1 MFIDL
6 TSISFSTGYVFA
18 KHIINTIWYSEAS
31 VQRYS
36 VKSVFCRKGKEN
48 VKNRTLTNFGTRL
61 RHRSYTWTKKDT
73 SVFSCK
79 FYFFFFFKTATLEK
93 TFASYF
99 WVLTNVNKVLAHL
112 RKRLPIFKKDKI
124 NISFRFC
131 MLKANIFT
139 DDLWPFHRNSP
150 NCS

>member
-79 FYFFFFFKTATLEK
+79 FYFFFFQN
-93 TFASYF
+93 SYTRENLCELLLGIDKCQQGF
-99 WVLTNVNKVLAHL
+99 GT
-112 RKRLPIFKKDKI
+112 FKKTSTHIQKRQ
-124 NISFRFC
+124 NQ
-131 MLKANIFT
+131 
-139 DDLWPFHRNSP
+139 H
-150 NCS
+150 